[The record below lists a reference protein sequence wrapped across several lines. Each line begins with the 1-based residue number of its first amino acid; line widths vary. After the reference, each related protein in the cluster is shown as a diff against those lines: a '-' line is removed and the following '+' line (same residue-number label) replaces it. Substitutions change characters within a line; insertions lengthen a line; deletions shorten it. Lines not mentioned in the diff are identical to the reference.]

1 VCGADATFS
10 RITLVLIYAGFRLTC
25 WLRRGRLDDASAEE
39 RAAASVDLGP
49 ASASVDLGRAAASAD
64 LGRVAASVDLGRAAA
79 SVVLGRAAASV
90 DLGRAAA
97 SVDLGRFQDLDR
109 SFTLTLVAVALM
121 HMVLVHG
128 RMSCAKTAEPIEMPL
143 PGGRLTWAPK
153 KNLVL
158 DGIPIFPAERGPYE
172 GRHLPANCIP

>member
-1 VCGADATFS
+1 MCSADATFS

-39 RAAASVDLGP
+39 RAAASVDLGR
-49 ASASVDLGRAAASAD
+49 AAASVDLGRAAASTDLGRVAASVD

-79 SVVLGRAAASV
+79 STDLGRVAASV
-90 DLGRAAA
+90 DMGRVAA

-121 HMVLVHG
+121 HIVLVHG

-143 PGGRLTWAPK
+143 PGGRLTWAPEK
-153 KNLVL
+153 EPSTRWDPDLSHGKGSL
-158 DGIPIFPAERGPYE
+158 
-172 GRHLPANCIP
+172 

>member
-1 VCGADATFS
+1 MCGADATFS

-49 ASASVDLGRAAASAD
+49 AS
-64 LGRVAASVDLGRAAA
+64 ASVDLGRAAA

>member
-1 VCGADATFS
+1 MCGADATFS

-49 ASASVDLGRAAASAD
+49 AAASVDLGPAAAT
-64 LGRVAASVDLGRAAA
+64 VDLGRAAA

-97 SVDLGRFQDLDR
+97 SVNR
-109 SFTLTLVAVALM
+109 
-121 HMVLVHG
+121 
-128 RMSCAKTAEPIEMPL
+128 
-143 PGGRLTWAPK
+143 GGRRT
-153 KNLVL
+153 
-158 DGIPIFPAERGPYE
+158 
-172 GRHLPANCIP
+172 